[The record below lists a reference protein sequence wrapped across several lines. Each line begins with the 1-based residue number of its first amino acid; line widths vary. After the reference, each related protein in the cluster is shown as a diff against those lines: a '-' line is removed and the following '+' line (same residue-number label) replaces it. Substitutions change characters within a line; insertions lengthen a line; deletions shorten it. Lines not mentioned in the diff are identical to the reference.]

1 MFSIKNIEDITN
13 TNYQIIVFYNMT
25 VNINTFLSFPSTFR
39 CMLHILTLIVFM
51 RLSYIYKKAFFIRR
65 FSSTIKVDVTMFVNR
80 NRLMLVSIATL
91 LIALLLTLAS
101 LVSFI
106 PLFIFS
112 CILLIAISLIADG
125 LLNYLLFRQQDAL
138 LQLSRGILR
147 IIIFAIIVIN
157 YLLNR
162 I

>member
-25 VNINTFLSFPSTFR
+25 VNIHTFLSFPSTFR

-138 LQLSRGILR
+138 LQLSRGILL
-147 IIIFAIIVIN
+147 IIVFVIIVIN